1 MNEKEYISERLDD
14 QIGWYSKES
23 KINQNWHKTI
33 QVIKI
38 ILAVSIPVV
47 SLLLGDETILKIVV
61 SVIGALIAI
70 LEAVSRLNTYKD
82 LWVKYRMTSETL
94 KREKILFAAK
104 APPYDGK
111 GAYPLLVT
119 RCEKIMSSE
128 NQFWTSLQDEIE
140 AE

>member
-1 MNEKEYISERLDD
+1 MTAEEYIKERLED

-23 KINQNWHKTI
+23 KKNQNWHKTI

-47 SLLLGDETILKIVV
+47 SLLIGDETVLKIVV

-82 LWVKYRMTSETL
+82 LWVKYRMSSESL
-94 KREKILFAAK
+94 KREKILFETKAA
-104 APPYDGK
+104 PFDGED
-111 GAYPLLVT
+111 AYNLLVT